1 MLLPGGTLLF
11 AIAVGFAI
19 GGGLRTPRVEF
30 ESRSPPSVSPP
41 GTEPAPGA
49 ETTPLQVRGAEKPP
63 SLAKPDTARVD
74 AAVLARAQLLQGRD
88 RLADG
93 DLAAGLEAFES
104 AVQLDSN
111 AETNGALG
119 ALYFLMAARTE
130 AYTHLRRATD
140 LDPQNPDRWL
150 ALANAEHLRTNPGAA
165 WEAVRRARELDPG
178 LSVER
183 DSSGFVYRAERGPE
197 SVFYDSTY
205 LPSRRN
211 TP

>member
-1 MLLPGGTLLF
+1 MLLPGGTLLL

-19 GGGLRTPRVEF
+19 GGGLRTPRLGLEPRV
-30 ESRSPPSVSPP
+30 PPAATAPA
-41 GTEPAPGA
+41 TEREVRPV
-49 ETTPLQVRGAEKPP
+49 TTPSEVAVAP
-63 SLAKPDTARVD
+63 SPASLDEPETARVD
-74 AAVLARAQLLQGRD
+74 AALLARAQLLQGRD

-93 DLAAGLEAFES
+93 DLAAGLEAFEA

-130 AYTHLRRATD
+130 AYTHLQRAAE

-183 DSSGFVYRAERGPE
+183 DSSGFVYRADRGPE
-197 SVFYDSTY
+197 SVFYGSTY